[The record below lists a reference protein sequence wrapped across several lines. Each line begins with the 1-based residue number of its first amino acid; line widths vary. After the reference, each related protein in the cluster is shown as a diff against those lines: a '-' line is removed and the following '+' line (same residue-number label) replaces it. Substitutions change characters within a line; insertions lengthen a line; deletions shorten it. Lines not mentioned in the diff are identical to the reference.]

1 MKNIKKVLLFAFVF
15 RLLLVFIKWHPDLN
29 NHIDWGIRFWQYGP
43 RLFFA
48 PESNVWNFTW
58 PNQPPIT
65 ILTFALIR
73 KLFEAIFSL
82 FWFLN
87 IKIPFFPSN
96 LIHFLESN
104 LYAGFLKFPSIISDL
119 GIGYL
124 IYKIFKDEKKEK
136 VGVIASLI
144 YLFNPVVWYNS
155 AIWGQTDAFI
165 NFFALLAF
173 YLLLNRKLIPAVFS
187 LVISLYIKVSLVIFI
202 PIFMIIMLR
211 QKYEFKKYLY
221 SFLISLS
228 FVGIVSFIF
237 SGSEP
242 FSWLISLYK
251 EKIFGQQLQVITANA
266 FNIWASIAGINER
279 PQTLLL
285 GPISFQTWGLILFSL
300 SYLPIIYMVLK
311 KRDFKT
317 IIFSLAICS
326 ISSFMLLT
334 NMHERYLFPFFVY
347 STVVIFW
354 DKKLIPVYVILS
366 LINLLNLYNIWW
378 FPRLE
383 TIVSVFTFSDKLI
396 PRILGFINF
405 LLYLI
410 FYYFSFN
417 KIKLFNSHKS

>member
-1 MKNIKKVLLFAFVF
+1 MKNIKKVLLFAFIF
-15 RLLLVFIKWHPDLN
+15 RLLLIFLKWHPDLN
-29 NHIDWGIRFWQYGP
+29 NHIDWGIRFWQYGS

-48 PESNVWNFTW
+48 PQSNVWNFTW

-73 KLFEAIFSL
+73 KLFEAIFSF

-96 LIHFLESN
+96 LIHFLESY
-104 LYAGFLKFPSIISDL
+104 LYAGLLKLPSILSDL

-136 VGVIASLI
+136 VGIVASLV

-173 YLLLNRKLIPAVFS
+173 YLLLKRKLIPAVFS
-187 LVISLYIKVSLVIFI
+187 LVISLYIKVSLAIFI
-202 PIFMIIMLR
+202 PIFIVVALK

-228 FVGIVSFIF
+228 FIGIISFIF

-242 FSWLISLYK
+242 FSWLINLYK
-251 EKIFGQQLQVITANA
+251 DRILGQQLQVITANA

-285 GPISFQTWGLILFSL
+285 GPISFQTWGLVLFLL
-300 SYLPIIYMVLK
+300 SYLPIIYMVFK
-311 KRDFKT
+311 KRDLKT

-347 STVVIFW
+347 STIVVFW
-354 DKKLIPVYVILS
+354 NKKLLPIYIAVS
-366 LINLLNLYNIWW
+366 LINFLNLYNIWW
-378 FPRLE
+378 FPRSE
-383 TIVSVFTFSDKLI
+383 TIINFLTFSDKI
-396 PRILGFINF
+396 MPRVLGFINF
-405 LLYLI
+405 LLYIILYKSYLRL
-410 FYYFSFN
+410 F
-417 KIKLFNSHKS
+417 KLEKL

>member
-1 MKNIKKVLLFAFVF
+1 MKNIKKVLLFAFIF
-15 RLLLVFIKWHPDLN
+15 RLLLIFLKWHPDLN

-48 PESNVWNFTW
+48 PQSNVWNFTW

-73 KLFEAIFSL
+73 KLFEAIFSF

-96 LIHFLESN
+96 LIHFLESY
-104 LYAGFLKFPSIISDL
+104 LYAGLLKLPSILSDL

-136 VGVIASLI
+136 VGIVASLV

-173 YLLLNRKLIPAVFS
+173 YLLLKRKLIPAVFS
-187 LVISLYIKVSLVIFI
+187 LVISLYIKVSLAIFI
-202 PIFMIIMLR
+202 PIFIVVALK

-228 FVGIVSFIF
+228 FIGIISFIF

-242 FSWLISLYK
+242 FSWLINLYK
-251 EKIFGQQLQVITANA
+251 DRILGQQLQVITANA

-285 GPISFQTWGLILFSL
+285 GPISFQTWGLVLFLL
-300 SYLPIIYMVLK
+300 SYLPIIYMVFK
-311 KRDFKT
+311 KRDLKT

-347 STVVIFW
+347 STIVVFW
-354 DKKLIPVYVILS
+354 NKKLLPIYIAVS
-366 LINLLNLYNIWW
+366 LINFLNLYNIWW
-378 FPRLE
+378 FPRSE
-383 TIVSVFTFSDKLI
+383 TIINFLTFSDKI
-396 PRILGFINF
+396 MPRVLGFINF
-405 LLYLI
+405 LLYIILYKSYLRL
-410 FYYFSFN
+410 F
-417 KIKLFNSHKS
+417 KLEKL

>member
-1 MKNIKKVLLFAFVF
+1 MKNIKKVLLLAFIF
-15 RLLLVFIKWHPDLN
+15 RLLLIFLKWHPDLN

-48 PESNVWNFTW
+48 PQSNVWNFTW

-73 KLFEAIFSL
+73 KLFEAIFSF

-96 LIHFLESN
+96 LIHFLESY
-104 LYAGFLKFPSIISDL
+104 LYAGLLKLPSILSDL

-136 VGVIASLI
+136 VGIVASLV

-173 YLLLNRKLIPAVFS
+173 YLLLKRKLIPAVFS
-187 LVISLYIKVSLVIFI
+187 LVISLYIKVSLAIFI
-202 PIFMIIMLR
+202 PIFIVVALK

-228 FVGIVSFIF
+228 FIGIIAFIF

-242 FSWLISLYK
+242 FSWLINLYK
-251 EKIFGQQLQVITANA
+251 DRILGQQLQVITANA

-285 GPISFQTWGLILFSL
+285 GPISFQTWGLVLFLL
-300 SYLPIIYMVLK
+300 SYLPIIYMVFK
-311 KRDFKT
+311 KRDLKT

-347 STVVIFW
+347 STIVVFW
-354 DKKLIPVYVILS
+354 NKKLLPIYIAVS
-366 LINLLNLYNIWW
+366 LINFLNLYNIWW
-378 FPRLE
+378 FPRSEIIINFL
-383 TIVSVFTFSDKLI
+383 TFSDKLM
-396 PRILGFINF
+396 PRVLGFINF

-410 FYYFSFN
+410 LYKSYLRLF
-417 KIKLFNSHKS
+417 KLEKL